1 MLAGI
6 LLFPLLSLLAMA
18 FPLEKRQSDS
28 FWLESI
34 THQGKAAFN
43 DDASYTVFRNVKD
56 YGAVGDGVT
65 DDTAAINRAISE
77 GNRCGAFTCVSST
90 ITPAVVYFP
99 QGTYLVTSPI
109 QPYYY
114 TQLIGDAKNLP
125 TLLAAS
131 NFAGMAIIDA
141 DPTEGGKSWYVNQN
155 NFFRSVRN
163 FVIDTRQ
170 VPPAN
175 GATGVHWQVAQATSL
190 QNIRFE
196 MSTDASTIHQGIWAE
211 NGSGGFM
218 SDLIFNGG
226 RFGMWVG
233 NQQFTVKNV
242 TINNAQTAIYTIWNW
257 GWTYQGVTINNCGV
271 GFDLM
276 TGGTTEDTQTTGGLA
291 IIDATVTDTPV
302 FVQTSTASSGSL
314 AGSLVLNNAVLN
326 NVPTAVQV
334 AGGAVVLQG
343 GSLTIDSW
351 AQGNVYSGANT
362 AHSFTQGVVPA
373 PSKDASLLD
382 GSGKIFS
389 KPRPQYTDYTA
400 SQVVSA
406 KSSGAKGDGSTDDT
420 AALQELF
427 DANAGKNIVFIDHG
441 TYVVTSTLTIPVGSR
456 IVGEVFSVIAGKGD
470 NFKDPANPQVV
481 VKVGN
486 EGDVGTVEIQDIAFS
501 TIGPAGGAIVVEW
514 NVAEDAPGSA
524 GMWDCHIRLGGS
536 KGSNLQVGN
545 CPAGSHNEECYSAY
559 LALHLTPKSTA
570 YLEGTWVW
578 NADHD
583 LDDPAEGRITVYS
596 GRGILSESA
605 GPVWMIGT
613 ASEHH
618 VIYQYNL
625 HGAKNHYLGLI
636 QTESPYFQPNP
647 AVPEPFTINSD
658 LGDPSFPADLTS
670 AWALTISQSENIFVF
685 GAGLYSF
692 FVDYTQEC
700 LDTWSCQTQIVNVE
714 SAGNTNIA
722 IFQLSTV
729 ATTNQL
735 SVDGVGVISQADNRN
750 GFASTATVWTL

>member
-1 MLAGI
+1 MAM
-6 LLFPLLSLLAMA
+6 PLD
-18 FPLEKRQSDS
+18 KRQSEP

-34 THQGKAAFN
+34 THQGHPAFS
-43 DDASYTVFRNVKD
+43 DDASYSVFRNVKD

-90 ITPAVVYFP
+90 VTPAIVYFP
-99 QGTYLVTSPI
+99 TGSYLVSSPI
-109 QPYYY
+109 QPYYF

-125 TLLAAS
+125 TLLAAPG
-131 NFAGMAIIDA
+131 FAGMAIIDA
-141 DPTEGGKSWYVNQN
+141 DPSQNGQSWYVNQN

-170 VPPAN
+170 VPATN
-175 GATGVHWQVAQATSL
+175 GATGVHWQVAQATAL

-196 MSTDASTIHQGIWAE
+196 MSTDANTVHQGIWAE

-218 SDLIFNGG
+218 SDLTFNGG
-226 RFGMWVG
+226 KFGMWVG

-276 TGGTTEDTQTTGGLA
+276 TGGLTQDTQTTGGLA
-291 IIDATVTDTPV
+291 IIDATVTNTPI
-302 FVQTSTASSGSL
+302 FVQTSASSPGHL

-326 NVPTAVQV
+326 NVPTAVRV
-334 AGGAVVLQG
+334 ADGTVVLAGG
-343 GSLTIDSW
+343 SMTIDSW

-362 AHSFTQGVVPA
+362 AHTFTQGTVAA
-373 PSKDASLLD
+373 PSKGAGLTD

-389 KPRPQYTDYTA
+389 KPRPQYTDYSA
-400 SQVVSA
+400 SQIVSA
-406 KSSGAKGDGSTDDT
+406 KSSGAKGDGVTDDT
-420 AALQELF
+420 AALQALF
-427 DANAGKNIVFIDHG
+427 NANAGGNVVFIDHG
-441 TYVVTSTLTIPVGSR
+441 TYVVTSTLTVPVGSR
-456 IVGEVFSVIAGKGD
+456 IVGEVFSVIAGKGA
-470 NFKDPANPQVV
+470 NFQDSANPQVV

-486 EGDVGTVEIQDIAFS
+486 AGDVGTVEIQDIAFS

-514 NVAEDAPGSA
+514 NVAEDSQGSA
-524 GMWDCHIRLGGS
+524 GMWDCHIRLGGA
-536 KGSNLQVGN
+536 KGTNLQVAQCPQGSNSAN
-545 CPAGSHNEECYSAY
+545 CASAY
-559 LALHLTPKSTA
+559 LALHLTPQSTA
-570 YLEGTWVW
+570 YLESTWVW

-583 LDDPAEGRITVYS
+583 LDDPAEGKISVFS

-618 VIYQYNL
+618 VLYQYNL
-625 HGAKNHYLGLI
+625 NGAKNHYMGLI
-636 QTESPYFQPNP
+636 QTETPYYQPSP
-647 AVPEPFTINSD
+647 AVPAPFTFNTAI
-658 LGDPSFPADLTS
+658 GDPTFPSGLQS
-670 AWALTISQSENIFVF
+670 SWALNIAGSENIFVF

-692 FVDYTQEC
+692 FDNYAQTC
-700 LDTWSCQTQIVNVE
+700 LDTFSCQSQIVNVA
-714 SAGNTNIA
+714 SSNTNVA

-729 ATTNQL
+729 ATTNML
-735 SVDGVGVISQADNRN
+735 SVDGSPVILQADNRN